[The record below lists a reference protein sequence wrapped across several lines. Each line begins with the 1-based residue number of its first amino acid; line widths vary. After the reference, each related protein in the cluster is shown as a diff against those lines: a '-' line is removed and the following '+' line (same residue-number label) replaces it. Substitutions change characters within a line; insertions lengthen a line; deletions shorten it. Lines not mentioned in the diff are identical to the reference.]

1 MKRKAYIY
9 LAIIIII
16 ASFIVVYPRLRPGNL
31 KTVAH
36 KVRLTNDI
44 KYAVLVDYGRHSG
57 RNRLFV
63 WDYEKDKVVLSSPC
77 AHGYG
82 GGSTARHCVFSNK
95 IGSGCSSEGR
105 YTLEKERQM
114 YQFPGRRCFP
124 VKGLDKGKNDNAG
137 KRAILIHPA
146 RMPSFPIYPFLI
158 PVRVINLGFWTIR
171 PASGGCITIPGKQYE
186 KLRKIVAASG
196 VKHVMLYVYDSSSLN
211 DS

>member
-31 KTVAH
+31 KTVAQ

-158 PVRVINLGFWTIR
+158 PVRVINLGFSTIR

-186 KLRKIVAASG
+186 ELRKIVAASG
-196 VKHVMLYVYDSSSLN
+196 VKHVMLYVYDSSSLK